1 MARDKLPVV
10 VLSHP
15 TPPQTSALPFS
26 CFLGLQVLGALGGH
40 SHNCRREQLWDSGP
54 ARKRAVSF
62 EVQVL
67 RVQISR
73 YWLASLLCQF
83 RTHLMN
89 N

>member
-1 MARDKLPVV
+1 MRNE
-10 VLSHP
+10 VLELISSNIP
-15 TPPQTSALPFS
+15 SQWFSAFSRPPH
-26 CFLGLQVLGALGGH
+26 H
-40 SHNCRREQLWDSGP
+40 SHDCRREQLWDSGP

>member
-1 MARDKLPVV
+1 MV

-15 TPPQTSALPFS
+15 TLPQTSALPFS

-54 ARKRAVSF
+54 VRKRAVSF